1 MISAGESVVISAG
14 ECCDFGRGAIR
25 GLISAGESVVISSGE
40 SVVISAEEPLVG

>member
-25 GLISAGESVVISSGE
+25 GLISAGVLCFQQERV
-40 SVVISAEEPLVG
+40 L